1 MQMLNLSFV
10 KTFVTL
16 VETGS
21 YVETARQLGIA
32 QPTVSQ
38 QIRKLELTLGAA
50 LIHRS
55 HASCSPTPHGR
66 TVLPYARSLLKSAER
81 FTAAAG
87 GNHISIGCSGN
98 IATYFIASEIKGFVT
113 KEKGPFSWDI
123 QTATNPDLGD
133 LLENGEVDLAA
144 MEWADERPGFSVIP
158 WRREPLVVVVAPDHP
173 FAKRKKIS
181 VDQLFDMKFIGGE
194 RGSGTGTLLTQ
205 AFGKRARDLRIT
217 HALHSTEAVKN
228 AVRAGLGSS
237 IMLKGAVTDEV
248 AAGQL
253 VVLKIDGVDLVKT
266 FHLALPSELP
276 SDTLPLRLAEFLV
289 SAV

>member
-1 MQMLNLSFV
+1 MLNLAFV

-32 QPTVSQ
+32 QPTVSH
-38 QIRKLELTLGAA
+38 QIRKLEKTLGAV

-81 FTAAAG
+81 FSAAAE
-87 GNHISIGCSGN
+87 GNHICIGCSGN
-98 IATYFIASEIKGFVT
+98 IATYFIASEIKGFVA

-123 QTATNPDLGD
+123 RTTTNPNLGD

-144 MEWADERPGFSVIP
+144 MEWADERPGFSIKP
-158 WRREPLVVVVAPDHP
+158 WRKEPLVVVVANDHP
-173 FAKRKKIS
+173 FAKRRKIS
-181 VDQLFDMKFIGGE
+181 VDQLFELELIGGE

-217 HALHSTEAVKN
+217 HTLHSTEAVKN

-253 VVLKIDGVDLVKT
+253 AILNIDGVELVKT
-266 FHLALPSELP
+266 FHLAHSVDLPAETLPS
-276 SDTLPLRLAEFLV
+276 RLADFLI
-289 SAV
+289 SAH